1 MVYLASIVFIFALL
15 QLANATIN
23 LVFYQ
28 RLVKPKSQ
36 LNDWVSILIPARN
49 EEKNIGI
56 LLASLQQIK
65 YQHVEIL
72 VYDDQST
79 DRTAAIVN
87 EWAASDQR
95 IRLIRSTEL
104 KPGWLGKNHACYT
117 MAQAARGAFLLFI
130 DADVTLS
137 GTIVEEAVHTLKKQ
151 KLGLLSFF
159 PKQLILSSGEKVSV
173 PIMNYI
179 LLTLLPLIFVRH
191 SPFSAHA
198 AANGQFMLFDASIY
212 NKFNPHLTFKNSPV
226 EDISIARH
234 FKKNKVKV
242 SCMLGDK
249 RVSCRMY
256 TSYREALNGFS
267 KNVLMFFG
275 NQTLLAILFWS
286 LTTLGFIF
294 IASISL
300 KLFFLYTA
308 LIVLTRVIV
317 SIISRQHI
325 MSNILFIIP
334 QHVFL
339 LHVISNALMIKRKK
353 NYTWKERKIY

>member
-1 MVYLASIVFIFALL
+1 MVYLASIAFIFALL
-15 QLANATIN
+15 QLANATVN

-28 RLVKPKSQ
+28 RLIPAKYE
-36 LNDWVSILIPARN
+36 LNDLVSILIPTRN
-49 EEKNIGI
+49 EEKNIGT
-56 LLASLQQIK
+56 LLASLQEIK

-95 IRLIRSTEL
+95 IRLIHPKQL
-104 KPGWLGKNHACYT
+104 KPGWLGKNHACHN
-117 MAQAARGAFLLFI
+117 MAQEARGAYLLFI
-130 DADVTLS
+130 DADVVLS
-137 GTIVEEAVHTLKKQ
+137 GNIVEDAVHTLKKQ

-159 PKQLILSSGEKVSV
+159 PRQLILSSGEKVSV

-198 AANGQFMLFDASIY
+198 AANGQFMLFSASIY
-212 NKFNPHLTFKNSPV
+212 NKFNPHLTFKDSPV
-226 EDISIARH
+226 EDISIAQH
-234 FKKNKVKV
+234 FKKNKIKV

-249 RVSCRMY
+249 QVTCRMY
-256 TSYREALNGFS
+256 SSYREALNGFS

-275 NQTLLAILFWS
+275 NQTLLAILFWA

-308 LIVLTRVIV
+308 LIILTRVIV

-339 LHVISNALMIKRKK
+339 LHVISNAIMIKRKK